1 MNIILFFVP
10 AIIVALSLIPLII
23 LGKPSKS
30 KKIPRSKK
38 KAKCLMMTHF
48 LMFFGFIAT
57 ALILMIC
64 TKSAVYAAEAAQ
76 QVKQNFVG
84 MDGLGYG
91 LKYLGA
97 ALSTGISGLGAGISV
112 ASGSSAAIGAYS
124 ENEKT
129 FSKALMFVAFGE
141 GIAIYGLV
149 VSCLILFVA

>member
-1 MNIILFFVP
+1 MNIILFSVP
-10 AIIVALSLIPLII
+10 AIIVALSLIPLMI
-23 LGKPSKS
+23 LGRPSKS

-38 KAKCLMMTHF
+38 KAKCLLLTHF

-57 ALILMIC
+57 TLILMIC
-64 TKSAVYAAEAAQ
+64 TKSAVYAAEAAKQVQ
-76 QVKQNFVG
+76 QSLG

-112 ASGSSAAIGAYS
+112 ASGSAAAIGAYS